1 MSYPKTFCT
10 RPFNELHIEE
20 DGRITPCC
28 VIESNQQF
36 FGNNIAE
43 YLRSDKLKR
52 LKRALASGEKP
63 PECSSC
69 WKAEKFKQY
78 SHRTVDTNNSLDKIV
93 RIHIRYNDFCNFKCR
108 ICSPTFSSAW
118 AKENKIHHMFPRAD
132 PRSKNVFDHLNKE
145 EFFDKIL
152 PSVNQLNISGGEP
165 LITPV
170 NLWFLDELRKRK
182 YNDLSIAYNTNLS
195 SLTVKGRNLLDVFKH
210 FSKISLTVSIDGW
223 GKHNEYHRHGLNWN
237 TFLSNFKEAFAYI
250 HNINSVI
257 SIYSVYTLPELLVV
271 MEKLQK
277 SVTLNPVNNLDNY
290 LSIQALPKTE
300 KEKIIRYYD
309 TFECS
314 KAIKTRLQKE
324 ILTPMIMEDYSS
336 TNPSFFQRTEILDK
350 VRGESFVEVYPQYEE
365 WKDFYTKA
373 YEIITDFIK
382 LERNIQ

>member
-1 MSYPKTFCT
+1 
-10 RPFNELHIEE
+10 
-20 DGRITPCC
+20 
-28 VIESNQQF
+28 
-36 FGNNIAE
+36 
-43 YLRSDKLKR
+43 
-52 LKRALASGEKP
+52 
-63 PECSSC
+63 
-69 WKAEKFKQY
+69 
-78 SHRTVDTNNSLDKIV
+78 
-93 RIHIRYNDFCNFKCR
+93 
-108 ICSPTFSSAW
+108 
-118 AKENKIHHMFPRAD
+118 
-132 PRSKNVFDHLNKE
+132 
-145 EFFDKIL
+145 
-152 PSVNQLNISGGEP
+152 
-165 LITPV
+165 
-170 NLWFLDELRKRK
+170 
-182 YNDLSIAYNTNLS
+182 
-195 SLTVKGRNLLDVFKH
+195 
-210 FSKISLTVSIDGW
+210 
-223 GKHNEYHRHGLNWN
+223 
-237 TFLSNFKEAFAYI
+237 
-250 HNINSVI
+250 
-257 SIYSVYTLPELLVV
+257 

>member
-118 AKENKIHHMFPRAD
+118 AKENKIH
-132 PRSKNVFDHLNKE
+132 KE
-145 EFFDKIL
+145 EQTYS
-152 PSVNQLNISGGEP
+152 PMTNVVGSGQLIEGFEESLLEAKANKDIELEIPPEKAYGE
-165 LITPV
+165 
-170 NLWFLDELRKRK
+170 RK
-182 YNDLSIAYNTNLS
+182 SE
-195 SLTVKGRNLLDVFKH
+195 DVE
-210 FSKISLTVSIDGW
+210 TYG
-223 GKHNEYHRHGLNWN
+223 
-237 TFLSNFKEAFAYI
+237 
-250 HNINSVI
+250 
-257 SIYSVYTLPELLVV
+257 
-271 MEKLQK
+271 MEKMMRFVRDPESLAIGS
-277 SVTLNPVNNLDNY
+277 SVEITW
-290 LSIQALPKTE
+290 A
-300 KEKIIRYYD
+300 
-309 TFECS
+309 
-314 KAIKTRLQKE
+314 AIG
-324 ILTPMIMEDYSS
+324 
-336 TNPSFFQRTEILDK
+336 
-350 VRGESFVEVYPQYEE
+350 V
-365 WKDFYTKA
+365 
-373 YEIITDFIK
+373 
-382 LERNIQ
+382 